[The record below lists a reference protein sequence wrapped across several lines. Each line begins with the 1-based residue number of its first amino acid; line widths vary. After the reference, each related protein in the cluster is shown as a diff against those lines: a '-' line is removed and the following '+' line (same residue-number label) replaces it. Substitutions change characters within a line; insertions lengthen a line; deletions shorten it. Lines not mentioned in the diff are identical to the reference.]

1 MDKNIMEFIELIKQN
16 DSFDEILELEKEEQE
31 LVERFEK
38 NIVEF
43 NDLRT
48 NRLT

>member
-48 NRLT
+48 NGLT

>member
-43 NDLRT
+43 NDLRA
-48 NRLT
+48 NGLT